1 MGLKTSASLLL
12 FVAILCV
19 YLGTDN
25 SSVVAEPGAPAAKG
39 KPVPL
44 FNSDTRLEPATIE
57 DTPTALITRVADRSR
72 DRHSREWMFHNY
84 DHYLALYWEHRT
96 HMIEIVD
103 QVAKGGKT
111 ITFNFTTLWPVN
123 ADLRAF
129 FDGGGIGV
137 AQYAHNMRST
147 RVDKTHYTTSIWEN
161 NIEKRPIKIG
171 DRVEIEFS
179 PFLEGPPRGRENYY
193 GTSFL
198 YIAGQGGMVP
208 WEWHEEVSVAQ
219 KKKGRS
225 LDSFPLPEMAWLGGR
240 TTVSEQY
247 SDEPKARFD
256 QMALNISPINSQ
268 PFMLGRRLVHTDFST
283 GIHSEKLPDNPV
295 FTEVKGKLGARFAER
310 SCIACSQAKP
320 PDVGKPLLQYLVK
333 VGSDAKGT
341 PHPQLGSVLQPQA
354 AAGATPEGS
363 VSISAWATTEGT
375 YGDGTK
381 FTLQKP
387 EYKFT
392 GVVPEFYSI
401 RLAVSKPIGM
411 GLLEAVDE
419 GEVAAL
425 AATNGGHMNLVT
437 DPETGQVRMGATV
450 GKPVRPA

>member
-1 MGLKTSASLLL
+1 MGLKVTTSLLF
-12 FVAILCV
+12 FVAILGV
-19 YLGTDN
+19 YFAADN
-25 SSVVAEPGAPAAKG
+25 RSVVAEPTAPAANG
-39 KPVPL
+39 KLVPL
-44 FNSDTRLEPATIE
+44 FNSNTKLEPATVE

-103 QVAKGGKT
+103 RVAKGGKT

-179 PFLEGPPRGRENYY
+179 PFLEKPPRGRENYY

-198 YIAGQGGMVP
+198 YIVGQGGMVP
-208 WEWHEEVSVAQ
+208 WEWHEDVSVAQ

-225 LDSFPLPEMAWLGGR
+225 LDSFPLPELAWLGGR
-240 TTVSEQY
+240 TTVSDSIRTNPRRVRSNGPEHFADQLAAVHAG
-247 SDEPKARFD
+247 PTPGPHRFHHRR
-256 QMALNISPINSQ
+256 
-268 PFMLGRRLVHTDFST
+268 PFRETA
-283 GIHSEKLPDNPV
+283 DNPV
-295 FTEVKGKLGARFAER
+295 FTEMKGKLGARFSDR
-310 SCIACSQAKP
+310 SCIACSMAKP
-320 PDVGKPLLQYLVK
+320 PAVGKPMLQYLVK

-341 PHPQLGSVLQPQA
+341 PHPKLGSVLQPQA
-354 AAGATPEGS
+354 AAGTTPEGG
-363 VSISAWATTEGT
+363 VSISGWTTTEGT

-387 EYKFT
+387 D
-392 GVVPEFYSI
+392 
-401 RLAVSKPIGM
+401 L
-411 GLLEAVDE
+411 
-419 GEVAAL
+419 
-425 AATNGGHMNLVT
+425 
-437 DPETGQVRMGATV
+437 QVYRR
-450 GKPVRPA
+450 RP